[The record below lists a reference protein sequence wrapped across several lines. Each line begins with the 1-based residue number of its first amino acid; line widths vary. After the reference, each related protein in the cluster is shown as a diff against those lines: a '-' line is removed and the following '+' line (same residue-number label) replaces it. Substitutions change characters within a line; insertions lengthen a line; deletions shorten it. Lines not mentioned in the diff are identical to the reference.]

1 MSLIDSHCHLDRLAL
16 EKIGTDLDGVLA
28 QAQENGVDQMLCV
41 SINLENF
48 PEVLRISHCY
58 ENIFSSVGVHPS
70 DDGEEPTRD
79 QLVKLADDPKIIAI
93 GETGLDYFYNEGDL
107 EWQRERFRTH
117 IRASRETKKPLIIHT
132 RDAEEDTLAI
142 MREESADQIGGVMH
156 CFTGSLEMAQQCLE
170 LGFYISF
177 SGIVTFRNA
186 DDLREVAKMVP
197 EDRMLIE
204 TDAPYLT
211 PVPKRGKPNHPAM
224 VRHVAEHIAEL
235 RGVPFEQIAANP
247 TPAPINVRASAAIR
261 PATAFT

>member
-16 EKIGTDLDGVLA
+16 EKIGTDLDGVVVLA
-28 QAQENGVDQMLCV
+28 KEHGVEQMLCV

-48 PEVLRISHCY
+48 PEVLRISHSY

-70 DDGEEPTRD
+70 DDGEEPSVE
-79 QLVKLADDPKIIAI
+79 QLIQLADDPKIIAI

-107 EWQRERFRTH
+107 EWQRERFRVH
-117 IRASRETKKPLIIHT
+117 IRAAIATGKPLIIHT
-132 RDAEEDTLAI
+132 REAEADTLAI
-142 MREESADQIGGVMH
+142 MREEGADKIGGVMH
-156 CFTGSLEMAQQCLE
+156 CFTGSLSMAQHCLD

-186 DDLREVAKMVP
+186 DELREVAKMVP

-211 PVPKRGKPNHPAM
+211 PVPKRGKPNHPAL
-224 VRHVAEHIAEL
+224 VKHVAEHIAEQ
-235 RGVPFEQIAANP
+235 RGVTFEQIAEATSANFQRLFG
-247 TPAPINVRASAAIR
+247 TPSIL
-261 PATAFT
+261 

>member
-16 EKIGTDLDGVLA
+16 EKIGTDLDGVVALA
-28 QAQENGVDQMLCV
+28 KENGVEQMLCV

-48 PEVLRISHCY
+48 PEVLRISHAY

-70 DDGEEPTRD
+70 DDGEEPSLE
-79 QLVKLADDPKIIAI
+79 QLIKLADDRKIIAI

-107 EWQRERFRTH
+107 EWQRERFRVH
-117 IRASRETKKPLIIHT
+117 IRAAIATGKPLIIHT
-132 RDAEEDTLAI
+132 REAEADTLAI
-142 MREESADQIGGVMH
+142 MREEGADKIGGVMH
-156 CFTGSLEMAQQCLE
+156 CFTGSLEMAQQCLD

-186 DDLREVAKMVP
+186 DELREVAKMVP

-211 PVPKRGKPNHPAM
+211 PVPKRGKPNHPAL
-224 VRHVAEHIAEL
+224 VKHVAEHIAEQ
-235 RGVPFEQIAANP
+235 RGVSFEQIA
-247 TPAPINVRASAAIR
+247 RASTANFQRLFGAPAIS
-261 PATAFT
+261 